1 MSGFH
6 QFHEAWHEQLRE
18 IAQQLKK
25 SPRPATNQEQHELH
39 TQLIQKFTS
48 HYYEYYRVKSMAAKN
63 DILHI
68 FTAPWSNSLERSLY
82 WIAGW
87 RPTTAFHIFYTES
100 SILFESQIVD
110 ILRGFR
116 NGDLVDLSPNQLS
129 RFSELQYE
137 TVQQENAITEQ
148 LSDWQDSANDMIGTM
163 GDVDRKMERLVEI
176 LEKADQLR
184 MKTIENLLQLLTAQQ
199 AVEFLIAAA
208 HLLFGIRGWGVNHDR
223 QRAKG

>member
-129 RFSELQYE
+129 RFSEFQYE